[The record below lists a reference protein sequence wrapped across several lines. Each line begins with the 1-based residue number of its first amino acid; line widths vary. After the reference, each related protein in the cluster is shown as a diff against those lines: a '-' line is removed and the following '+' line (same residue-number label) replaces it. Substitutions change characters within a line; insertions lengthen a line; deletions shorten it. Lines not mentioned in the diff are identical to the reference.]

1 MTQNQFGA
9 QIDALSCLKTDMY
22 NRDFLLTWERTDD
35 EIKAVLQVAQLM
47 NDMHKAGV
55 SLRSFDTGLAISIFR
70 DNSTRTRFSF
80 ASAENALGLGLSE
93 LDEENSQIAHGETV
107 RETANMISFLAEVIG
122 IRDDM
127 FLGEGNKYMREFGAA
142 VQEGFEQGVL
152 HQRPSVVNL
161 QCDIDH
167 PTQALADLMQ
177 LKNTFGSLEN
187 LRGKKIAMSW
197 AYSPSY
203 GKPLSVPQGIIG
215 LMSRFGMNVSLA
227 YPEGYGLIPDVIEQ
241 AKKQSAQTGGS
252 FEIVNSME
260 DAFKDADIVYPKSW
274 APFNVM
280 QRRTVLLNANDK
292 PGLKE
297 LEKECLAN
305 NAKFKNWECDEK
317 KMKLTKNGE
326 ALYMHCL
333 PADISGVSCVEGEV
347 SKDVFEKYRL
357 ATYAEA
363 SYKPFV
369 IAAIIALTR
378 MKNPAEHMKHLVER
392 GLGRVL

>member
-1 MTQNQFGA
+1 MSNEYQNTLELLKQL
-9 QIDALSCLKTDMY
+9 QINFY
-22 NRDFLLTWERTDD
+22 HRDFLLTWEQTND
-35 EIKAVLQVAQLM
+35 ELKAVTLVAELFK
-47 NDMHKAGV
+47 NLHKAGI
-55 SLRSFDTGLAISIFR
+55 SLKSYDTGLAISIFR

-80 ASAENALGLGLSE
+80 ASAANALGLGLCD
-93 LDEENSQIAHGETV
+93 LDEEKSQIAHGETV
-107 RETANMISFLAEVIG
+107 RETSNMISFLAEIVG

-142 VQEGFEQGVL
+142 IQEGYEQGIL
-152 HQRPSVVNL
+152 HQRPSIVNL

-167 PTQALADLMQ
+167 PTQSLADLMQ

-187 LRGKKIAMSW
+187 LRGKKIAMTW

-215 LMSRFGMNVSLA
+215 LMTRFGMDVSLA
-227 YPEGYGLIPDVIEQ
+227 HPEGYGLIPDVVEL
-241 AKKQSAQTGGS
+241 AKKQSAQHGGK
-252 FEIVNSME
+252 FEVVTSME
-260 DAFKDADIVYPKSW
+260 EAFKGADIVYPKSW
-274 APFNVM
+274 APYHVM
-280 QRRTVLLNANDK
+280 QRRTVLLNNNDK

-305 NAKFKNWECDEK
+305 NAKFKNWECHEK
-317 KMKLTKNGE
+317 NMMMTKNGE

-333 PADISGVSCVEGEV
+333 PADISGVSCTEGEV
-347 SKDVFEKYRL
+347 ARNVFEKYRI

-369 IAAIIALTR
+369 IAAIMFLMR
-378 MKNPAEHMKHLVER
+378 MQSPVEKLQAIVSR
-392 GLGRVL
+392 NQKRSL

>member
-1 MTQNQFGA
+1 MQSDFETQVNV
-9 QIDALSCLKTDMY
+9 LKNLKTNMF
-22 NRDFLLTWERTDD
+22 NKDFLLTWERTDD
-35 EIKAVLQVAQLM
+35 EIKAVLTVAQLM
-47 NDMHKAGV
+47 NDLHKAGI
-55 SLRSFDTGLAISIFR
+55 SFRSFDTGLAISIFR

-80 ASAENALGLGLSE
+80 ASAANALGLGLSE
-93 LDEENSQIAHGETV
+93 LDEEKSQIAHGETV
-107 RETANMISFLAEVIG
+107 RETANMISFLAEIVG

-142 VQEGFEQGVL
+142 IQEGYEQGIL
-152 HQRPSVVNL
+152 HQRPNIVNL

-187 LRGKKIAMSW
+187 LRGKKIAMTW

-215 LMSRFGMNVSLA
+215 LMSRFGMDVSLA
-227 YPEGYGLIPDVIEQ
+227 YPEGYGLIPDVVEL
-241 AKKQSAQTGGS
+241 AKKQSAQHGGK
-252 FEIVNSME
+252 FEVVNSMGE
-260 DAFKDADIVYPKSW
+260 AFKDADIVYPKSW
-274 APFNVM
+274 APFHVM
-280 QRRTVLLNANDK
+280 QRRTVLLNNNDK

-305 NAKFKNWECDEK
+305 NARFKNWECDET
-317 KMKLTKNGE
+317 KMKLTKKGE

-333 PADISGVSCVEGEV
+333 PADISGVSCEEGEV
-347 SKDVFEKYRL
+347 SKNVFDKYRL

-369 IAAIIALTR
+369 IAAIMFLMR
-378 MKNPAEHMKHLVER
+378 MPNPSEKLQAIINRNQKRSV
-392 GLGRVL
+392 